1 MPARAGTGVVG
12 DGRRRRGTD
21 GVPRFAETGSYHG
34 RIAPSPVTLT
44 PVVLPST
51 YRAAF
56 RAELRRAFRPPYEDP
71 AVVVGNGVL
80 VTVAWLW
87 LPLPL
92 QNLLFSLHGALA
104 FPVVLATWM
113 LSDVPATNVL
123 GSDAD
128 RVLAALDD
136 PATLTR
142 LLYAKVAVLWLLVAP
157 VAALVAVGIGV
168 DRDRW
173 STTAITVAGI
183 LVVPIGS
190 LGVAAWL
197 GIFFPYHPIPLA
209 QRWRHR
215 RPFGRMV
222 VRWIT
227 LLLLPYAVVPAIATV
242 VALPALAVWYR
253 TTRHWQDRIPD
264 HHLALGVLLT
274 AICSTVAL
282 FLGHRQSLR
291 FIHRRRDRLIEQ
303 LSHPERG

>member
-1 MPARAGTGVVG
+1 VPISAG
-12 DGRRRRGTD
+12 
-21 GVPRFAETGSYHG
+21 PGSYHG
-34 RIAPSPVTLT
+34 RIAQPLVARSPVT
-44 PVVLPST
+44 LPST

-56 RAELRRAFRPPYEDP
+56 RAELGRAFHPPYEDP
-71 AVVVGNGVL
+71 AVVVGNGIL

-92 QNLLFSLHGALA
+92 QDLLFSLHGSLA

-123 GSDAD
+123 GSDAE

-136 PATLTR
+136 PTALTR
-142 LLYAKVAVLWLLVAP
+142 LLFAKTAVLWLLVAP
-157 VAALVAVGIGV
+157 LSALVAVGIGI

-222 VRWIT
+222 VRWVA
-227 LLLLPYAVVPAIATV
+227 LVLLPYVVVPAIATV
-242 VALPALAVWYR
+242 VALPAFAVWYH
-253 TTRHWQDRIPD
+253 TTLHWQNRIPD
-264 HHLALGVLLT
+264 RHLALGVALT
-274 AICSTVAL
+274 AICSTVVL
-282 FLGHRQSLR
+282 VVGHRQSLR

-303 LSHPERG
+303 LSHPELG